1 MSAKTSILTG
11 TATNDTSA
19 EITFQSGEGKAGLR
33 LKGIWVGSVDLECK
47 EDGSSTFEPVESFD
61 ANTKKVIDIADDR
74 DVWRLRVAGYTSGT
88 IEGIL
93 HQSTTNT

>member
-1 MSAKTSILTG
+1 MSAKTAVLTG
-11 TATNDTSA
+11 TAVEDLSP

-33 LKGIWVGSVDLECK
+33 LKGTWVGEVSLEAK
-47 EDGSSTFEPVESFD
+47 EDSSSTFEPVEVFT
-61 ANTKKVIDIADDR
+61 ANTKKVIDISDDR
-74 DVWRLRVAGYTSGT
+74 DVWRLRVSAFTSGP